1 MSNIEFIIIGFILL
15 STALFLIRFFPSIIK
30 GVIYVTGGLTFIS
43 LLIMIFFYIILE
55 IGGHNTFWNI
65 WIDLYII
72 TKRDFYYNYGRFYNF
87 IIRIF

>member
-15 STALFLIRFFPSIIK
+15 STVLFLIRFFPSIVK

-55 IGGHNTFWNI
+55 IGGHNAFWNP
-65 WIDLYII
+65 WTDLYII
-72 TKRDFYYNYGRFYNF
+72 TTRSFYFNYGGFNIF